1 MTSAHTI
8 NRALDVNDANLRL
21 GNELFE
27 AAGATFVRNRE
38 APDIYDAN
46 HVTEIRVNTAA
57 EIDGLVERVET
68 EFAGFGH
75 RRFDTDHR
83 THPSLIARLR
93 LDGYE
98 RSEGFVMLLEGE
110 IIGSAKEFDIRAVG
124 TDADWAAFE
133 ILKTEDWLEARR
145 KQGRP
150 AAPEVA
156 RAMVGVNRAKC
167 PPVRY
172 FLAYVDGQPA
182 AYFNAWEGTN
192 GMGQVED
199 LFTLPEHRN
208 QGIATALVHHC
219 VADCRARGADQVVIV
234 ADPSDTPMH
243 IYAAMGFRPIAVN
256 AHYCKRLDTA

>member
-1 MTSAHTI
+1 MASNDAI

-27 AAGATFVRNRE
+27 AAGATFVRNRG

-46 HVTEIRVNTAA
+46 HVTGIRVNTAA
-57 EIDGLVERVET
+57 EIDALFQRVET
-68 EFAGFGH
+68 EFTGYLH

-98 RSEGFVMLLEGE
+98 RSEGLVMLLEGDL
-110 IIGSAKEFDIRAVG
+110 IGTAKEFDIRAIE
-124 TDADWAAFE
+124 TESDWAAFE
-133 ILKTEDWLEARR
+133 ILKREDWLQARR

-150 AAPEVA
+150 AAPELA
-156 RAMVGVNRAKC
+156 RAMVGVDRAKC

-172 FLAYVDGQPA
+172 FLAYVDGKPV
-182 AYFNAWEGTN
+182 AYFNAWEGNN
-192 GMGQVED
+192 GLGQVED
-199 LFTLPEHRN
+199 LFTLPDLRN
-208 QGIATALVHHC
+208 HGSATALMHHC
-219 VADCRARGADQVVIV
+219 VADCRARGARQVIIV

-243 IYAAMGFRPIAVN
+243 IYAATGFRPIAVN
-256 AHYCKRLDTA
+256 AHYWKRLDTA

>member
-1 MTSAHTI
+1 MASTDVI

-21 GNELFE
+21 GNEVFQ
-27 AAGATFVRNRE
+27 AAGATFVRNLG

-46 HVTEIRVNTAA
+46 HVTDIRVNIPT
-57 EIDGLVERVET
+57 EIDALLQRVEP
-68 EFAGFGH
+68 EFAGYRH

-93 LDGYE
+93 LEGYE
-98 RSEGFVMLLEGE
+98 RGEGLVMLLEG
-110 IIGSAKEFDIRAVG
+110 GLLGTAKEFDIRAVE
-124 TDADWAAFE
+124 TEADWAAFE

-156 RAMVGVNRAKC
+156 RAMVGVDRAKC
-167 PPVRY
+167 PPVHY
-172 FLAYVDGQPA
+172 FLACVDGKPVV
-182 AYFNAWEGTN
+182 YVNAWEGLN

-208 QGIATALVHHC
+208 RGIATALVHRC
-219 VADCRARGADQVVIV
+219 VADCRARGAGQVIIV
-234 ADPSDTPMH
+234 ADPSNTPMH

-256 AHYCKRLDTA
+256 AHYWKRLDAI